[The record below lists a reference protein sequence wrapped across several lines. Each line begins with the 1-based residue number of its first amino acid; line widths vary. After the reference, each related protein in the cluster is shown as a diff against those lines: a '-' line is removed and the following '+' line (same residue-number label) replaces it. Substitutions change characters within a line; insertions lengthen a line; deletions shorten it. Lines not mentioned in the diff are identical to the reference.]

1 MEVFSQKKTSKYQS
15 SKGNNADDEFQDHH
29 MKKTLIIQ
37 ARMGSS
43 RLPGKVLLDLQGRP
57 VLEWVVRR
65 GAQAAFVDEVL
76 VATTVNVADDP
87 IEKWCLEHGIACF
100 RGSEFDVLDRF
111 YQASL
116 SVHSDLIIRV
126 TADCPLI
133 DPKVIDDTIRHF
145 LNTGADFTAN
155 RLPPPWHRTFPIGL
169 DVEVVSFMNLKK
181 AWQEAREPF
190 EREHVMPWFYSVPGR
205 FKVEILDHYPDY
217 GNHRWTIDT
226 LDDYL
231 LLQEIFKRLSDPL
244 QASWYDVLKIIEQNP
259 DLERINE
266 STHAKQVDV
275 VDERSLKKT

>member
-1 MEVFSQKKTSKYQS
+1 
-15 SKGNNADDEFQDHH
+15 
-29 MKKTLIIQ
+29 MKKILIIQ

-65 GAQAAFVDEVL
+65 GAQAKFIDGVL
-76 VATTVNVADDP
+76 VATTVNMTDDP
-87 IEKWCLEHGIACF
+87 IENWCQENGVGCF

-111 YQASL
+111 YQAAKH
-116 SVHSDLIIRV
+116 VHCDLIVRV

-133 DPKVIDDTIRHF
+133 DPAVIDDTIHLF
-145 LNTGADFTAN
+145 LKSGADFSAN
-155 RLPPPWHRTFPIGL
+155 RLPPPWHRTFPVGL
-169 DVEVVSFMNLKK
+169 DVEVVSFQNLEK
-181 AWQEAREPF
+181 AWYETMEPF
-190 EREHVMPWFYSVPGR
+190 EREHVMPWFYSVKGR
-205 FKVEILDHYPDY
+205 CKVEILDHDPDF

-226 LDDYL
+226 PDDYL
-231 LLQEIFKRLSDPL
+231 LLQEIFKRLSDPM